1 MRVSQDPREGSYLEL
16 QGRSRQQLGFVNNLL
31 ITLALAVLA
40 FAANVSTDPSRIG
53 TLGWRRYIFG
63 SVLVLLA
70 FSLLAGLGLSMNR
83 LQVFR
88 IDARIAR
95 LCELA
100 GNLAPGESYQLERIC
115 YISQSLEGWSRVS
128 KLTHRRERSAIEVP
142 ARELAAMTAL
152 DRAAALN
159 PDAISPIEPAVKQLI
174 ILLRKWSDKGDEF
187 TWILFRIQTLC
198 FLVAA
203 ALIFVSTVTY
213 FF

>member
-1 MRVSQDPREGSYLEL
+1 MTVSQDPGEGSYQEL

-31 ITLALAVLA
+31 ITLALAVLV
-40 FAANVSTDPSRIG
+40 FAANVSTDPSKVG
-53 TLGWRRYIFG
+53 ALGWRRYIFG

-95 LCELA
+95 LRELV
-100 GNLAPGESYQLERIC
+100 GNLAPGASYQLERIRH
-115 YISQSLEGWSRVS
+115 ISRSLERWSKVS
-128 KLTHRRERSAIEVP
+128 KLTHRRERSEIEGP
-142 ARELAAMTAL
+142 ARELAEMTVL
-152 DRAAALN
+152 DQAPASD
-159 PDAISPIEPAVKQLI
+159 PDAISRIGNAVQQLI
-174 ILLRKWSDKGDEF
+174 ILLRKWSDKGDAF
-187 TWILFRIQTLC
+187 TWLLFRIQTLS